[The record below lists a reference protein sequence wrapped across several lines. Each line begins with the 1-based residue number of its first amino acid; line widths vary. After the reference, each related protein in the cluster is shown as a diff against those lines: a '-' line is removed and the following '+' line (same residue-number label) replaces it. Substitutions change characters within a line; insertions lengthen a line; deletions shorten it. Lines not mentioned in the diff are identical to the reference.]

1 MQFFGDLTL
10 DPNNSTIHIVDDD
23 AHVCRSLVDLFES
36 ENMHAACY
44 SSGDEFITHADLERA
59 GCILLDIYMPGA
71 NGFEIQQHMAD
82 RKCLVPI
89 VFMTGRGTVALS
101 VQAMKSG
108 ADDFLLKPLNRDEVL
123 SATGQA
129 IRRNAERRLQ
139 ATERKNTLF
148 CIETLTPRE
157 REVMN
162 FVVEGFLNKDIARE
176 LSVSE
181 MMIKLHRSRMMK
193 KMQAASVPELVRK
206 AELLRKHF
214 GHAT

>member
-1 MQFFGDLTL
+1 M
-10 DPNNSTIHIVDDD
+10 
-23 AHVCRSLVDLFES
+23 
-36 ENMHAACY
+36 
-44 SSGDEFITHADLERA
+44 
-59 GCILLDIYMPGA
+59 
-71 NGFEIQQHMAD
+71 
-82 RKCLVPI
+82 
-89 VFMTGRGTVALS
+89 
-101 VQAMKSG
+101 
-108 ADDFLLKPLNRDEVL
+108 
-123 SATGQA
+123 
-129 IRRNAERRLQ
+129 
-139 ATERKNTLF
+139 F